1 MVPLKV
7 ALLGVGTIGRELVR
21 RCVGRPGV
29 ELVALADTSGV
40 VSREGGFSGEDLA
53 GILELKGSGGG
64 LSGLV
69 GDHDFSE
76 SMLGVLG
83 GMEVDALVDVT
94 AAGTYDLLYEA
105 LGHAHV
111 VTSNKVPVA
120 DSSYAEFRRLM
131 DRAEDEGRILDIGT
145 TAGAGLRVPDLV
157 ERLGCDGFERV
168 TGCLSGTMNY
178 LSQRL
183 NEGRPLSVALR
194 EAMSPPR
201 NYAEPDPRDD
211 LGGEDFA
218 RKLVIIGRLCGSE
231 IDRGSVVVEDLI
243 PEELKGVSV
252 EEFMTG
258 LGGLDRKMRARVE
271 AANREGM
278 VIWYLGTADLENEV
292 YSVGFERVAMDD
304 MMARSRESDN
314 VLRFYPVGWRRPV
327 TIMGPGAGPPETVTG
342 ILAGLGRVREMC

>member
-1 MVPLKV
+1 
-7 ALLGVGTIGRELVR
+7 
-21 RCVGRPGV
+21 
-29 ELVALADTSGV
+29 
-40 VSREGGFSGEDLA
+40 
-53 GILELKGSGGG
+53 LELKGSGGG
-64 LSGLV
+64 LSDLE
-69 GDHDFSE
+69 GDHDLSK
-76 SMLGVLG
+76 SMLDVLK

-94 AAGTYDLLYEA
+94 AAETYDLLYEA
-105 LGHAHV
+105 LGDAHV

-120 DSSYAEFRRLM
+120 DSSYPEFRKLM

-194 EAMSPPR
+194 EAMSEPR

-218 RKLVIIGRLCGSE
+218 RKLVIIGRMCGGE
-231 IDRGSVVVEDLI
+231 VDRSWVVVEDLV
-243 PEELKGVSV
+243 PEELRDVPV
-252 EEFMTG
+252 EEFMAG
-258 LGGLDRKMRARVE
+258 LSGLDAEMRGRVG
-271 AANREGM
+271 AANRAGM
-278 VIWYLGTADLENEV
+278 VSWYLGTVDLESDV
-292 YSVGFERVAMDD
+292 YSVGFENVAMDD

-314 VLRFYPVGWRRPV
+314 VVRFYPVGWRRPV

-342 ILAGLGRVREMC
+342 ILAGLGRVRERC

>member
-1 MVPLKV
+1 MDPLKV
-7 ALLGVGTIGRELVR
+7 ALLGVGTIGCELVR
-21 RCVGRPGV
+21 RCVGRPWV

-40 VSREGGFSGEDLA
+40 VSREGGFSGEELA
-53 GILELKGSGGG
+53 GILELKGSGSG
-64 LSGLV
+64 LSGLE
-69 GDHDFSE
+69 GNHDYSK
-76 SMLGVLG
+76 SML
-83 GMEVDALVDVT
+83 DALRSTVVDVT
-94 AAGTYDLLYEA
+94 GAETYGLLYEA

-131 DRAEDEGRILDIGT
+131 GRAEDEGRILDIGT

-201 NYAEPDPRDD
+201 EYAEPDPRDD

-218 RKLVIIGRLCGSE
+218 RKLVIIGRMCGGE
-231 IDRGSVVVEDLI
+231 VDRGWVVVEDLV
-243 PEELKGVSV
+243 PEELRDVPV
-252 EEFMTG
+252 EEFMAG
-258 LGGLDRKMRARVE
+258 LSGLDAEMRGRVG
-271 AANREGM
+271 AANRAGM
-278 VIWYLGTADLENEV
+278 VSWYLGTADLESDI
-292 YSVGFERVAMDD
+292 YSVGFEEVAMDD

-314 VLRFYPVGWRRPV
+314 VLRFYPAGWRRPV

-342 ILAGLGRVREMC
+342 ILAGLGRVRERQ

>member
-1 MVPLKV
+1 MVPLRV

-21 RCVGRPGV
+21 RCVGRPWV

-40 VSREGGFSGEDLA
+40 VSREGGFGGEELA
-53 GILELKGSGGG
+53 RILELKGSGGG
-64 LSGLV
+64 LSGLE
-69 GDHDFSE
+69 GDHDFSK
-76 SMLGVLG
+76 SMLDVIK

-94 AAGTYDLLYEA
+94 AAETYDLLYEA
-105 LGHAHV
+105 LGYAHV

-120 DSSYAEFRRLM
+120 DSAYPEFRRLM
-131 DRAEDEGRILDIGT
+131 DRSEDEGRILDIGT

-194 EAMSPPR
+194 EAMSAPR

-218 RKLVIIGRLCGSE
+218 RKLVIIGRMCGGE
-231 IDRGSVVVEDLI
+231 VDRGWVVVEDLV
-243 PEELKGVSV
+243 PEGLRDVPV
-252 EEFMTG
+252 EEFMAG
-258 LGGLDRKMRARVE
+258 LSGLDEEMRGRVG
-271 AANREGM
+271 AANRAGM
-278 VIWYLGTADLENEV
+278 VSWYLGTADLESDV

-342 ILAGLGRVREMC
+342 ILAGLGRVRELR

>member
-1 MVPLKV
+1 MVPLRV
-7 ALLGVGTIGRELVR
+7 ALLGVGSIGRELVR

-29 ELVALADTSGV
+29 ELVALADRSGV
-40 VSREGGFSGEDLA
+40 VSCEGGFGGDELSRV
-53 GILELKGSGGG
+53 LEVKGSGGG
-64 LSGLV
+64 LSDLE
-69 GDHDFSE
+69 GDHDLSKG
-76 SMLGVLG
+76 MLDVLRG
-83 GMEVDALVDVT
+83 AEVDALVDVT
-94 AAGTYDLLYEA
+94 GAETYDLLYEA
-105 LGHAHV
+105 LGYAHV
-111 VTSNKVPVA
+111 VTSNKMPVA
-120 DSSYAEFRRLM
+120 DSSYSEYKRLM
-131 DRAEDEGRILDIGT
+131 SKAEDEGRILDIGT

-183 NEGRPLSVALR
+183 NERRPLSVALR
-194 EAMSPPR
+194 EAMSAPR
-201 NYAEPDPRDD
+201 EYAEPDPRDD

-218 RKLVIIGRLCGSE
+218 RKLVIIGRMCGSE
-231 IDRGSVVVEDLI
+231 IDRGWVVVEDLI

-252 EEFMTG
+252 EEFMAG
-258 LGGLDRKMRARVE
+258 LSGLDEEMRGRVG

-278 VIWYLGTADLENEV
+278 VSWYLGTADMESDV
-292 YSVGFERVAMDD
+292 YSVGFESVAMDD

>member
-1 MVPLKV
+1 MVPVKV

-29 ELVALADTSGV
+29 ELVALADTSGA
-40 VSREGGFSGEDLA
+40 VSREGGFSGEELA
-53 GILELKGSGGG
+53 RILELKGSGGG
-64 LSGLV
+64 LSDLE
-69 GDHDFSE
+69 GDHDLSKNILDF
-76 SMLGVLG
+76 LKGTG
-83 GMEVDALVDVT
+83 VDALVDVT
-94 AAGTYDLLYEA
+94 AADTYDLLYEA

-120 DSSYAEFRRLM
+120 DSSYSEFRKLM
-131 DRAEDEGRILDIGT
+131 DRAEEEGRIFDIGT

-218 RKLVIIGRLCGSE
+218 RKLVIIGRMCGGE
-231 IDRGSVVVEDLI
+231 VDRGWVVVEDLV
-243 PEELKGVSV
+243 PMELRDVPV
-252 EEFMTG
+252 EEFMAG
-258 LGGLDRKMRARVE
+258 LGGLDAEMRARVG
-271 AANREGM
+271 AANRAGM
-278 VIWYLGTADLENEV
+278 VSWYLGTADLENDV
-292 YSVGFERVAMDD
+292 YSVGFEGVAMDD

-342 ILAGLGRVREMC
+342 ILAGLGRVRERL